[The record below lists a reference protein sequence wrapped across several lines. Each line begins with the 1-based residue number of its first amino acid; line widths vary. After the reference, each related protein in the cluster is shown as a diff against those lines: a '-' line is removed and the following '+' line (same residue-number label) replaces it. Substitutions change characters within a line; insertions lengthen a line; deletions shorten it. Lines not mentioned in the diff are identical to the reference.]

1 MDRKIVVM
9 HFIYL
14 GSCPIHEQEDIYK
27 IGCSHDPHQRKENIT
42 GVYPPTEKCAWWM
55 RLWET
60 TAHDHMTM
68 EQYEHEV
75 HAEFATERLTGPRHL
90 EFFRLESTDLTRVEA
105 FITSR
110 PWFVREWHLE
120 DIPRKSRLLSRPED
134 RMNALCEIQRPI
146 IENIRAFVHDV
157 EMEAAHI
164 VAPCGSGKTVMTCRG
179 VVDIRRLIV
188 CCPSLAIRGQWRE
201 TMIREGNFTQDQIV
215 CLTTPSMVPEILEQ
229 STYCILC
236 TYASSHHLLDW
247 ISTENTDGIV
257 MDEVHHMGG
266 MVTPSEEGRT
276 RRLLQRAAKLGI
288 KRFSMTFTPRFM
300 NKSSQHRHMVT
311 DMDTAAVMSMDDE
324 TIFGQRIGNLDVRH
338 LIDRGILPDYRL
350 WCIENM
356 ETPGLDG
363 KISCLVRCWEEM
375 PFLHHLIVFAEDNHD
390 ADQCYNILRARF
402 DHVFRVRGGDQE
414 NDATIRAFEAVE
426 GRAILVNCR
435 VIHEGVDIPIANAV
449 AFLCRK
455 HSQEEIIQMA
465 YRPGRWFRNKLLFHI
480 LHIATDKE
488 DREVFDHINI
498 ALASVDSFYLKEM
511 MTRFVSK
518 KKDPS
523 GPLKEEKEKAEE
535 ENLLV
540 LHPNVVEFDWQRL
553 RERFELIRTKMMNTP
568 YHVATLCHQ
577 KNIATSVDYKH
588 LRDQIQ
594 ELPLDPRPPHTTW
607 YDFLHPEANKISID
621 DVRSKIAVHDIRCAS
636 DYKTRCLTPSI
647 QNILDGYFPGID
659 SFHTLLSNNT
669 YLKTRR

>member
-1 MDRKIVVM
+1 M

-14 GSCPIHEQEDIYK
+14 GSCPIHEQEGIYK

-68 EQYEHEV
+68 EQYEREV
-75 HAEFATERLTGPRHL
+75 HAEFATERITGPRHL
-90 EFFRLESTDLTRVEA
+90 EFFYLNPEDLERVEA

-120 DIPRKSRLLSRPED
+120 DIPRKSRILSRSED
-134 RMNALCEIQRPI
+134 RINALCEIQRPI
-146 IENIRAFVHDV
+146 IENIRVFVHDA

-179 VVDIRRLIV
+179 VVDMRRLIV
-188 CCPSLAIRGQWRE
+188 CCPSIVIRGQWCE
-201 TMIREGNFTQDQIV
+201 TMIREGNFTQDQIFF
-215 CLTTPSMVPEILEQ
+215 LTHPSMVPEVLER
-229 STYCILC
+229 SAYCLVC

-266 MVTPSEEGRT
+266 MVTPTEEGRT

-300 NKSSQHRHMVT
+300 NKTSHLEIA
-311 DMDTAAVMSMDDE
+311 DTTVISMDDE
-324 TIFGQRIGNLDVRH
+324 TIFGRRIGSLDVRH

-356 ETPGLDG
+356 ETPGLNG
-363 KISCLVRCWEEM
+363 KISCLVRSWEEM
-375 PFLHHLIVFAEDNHD
+375 PFLHHMIVFAEDNHD

-402 DHVFRVRGGDQE
+402 DHVFRVRGGDHE
-414 NDATIRAFEAVE
+414 NDATIRAFEAVD

-480 LHIATDKE
+480 LHIATDEE
-488 DREVFDHINI
+488 DREVFDHINV
-498 ALASVDSFYLKEM
+498 ALASVDTFYLKQM
-511 MTRFVSK
+511 MTRFVQK
-518 KKDPS
+518 KKQPIDSTMPPS
-523 GPLKEEKEKAEE
+523 DQDQDQD
-535 ENLLV
+535 ENNIIV
-540 LHPNVVEFDWQRL
+540 FHPRVAEFDWQRL
-553 RERFELIRTKMMNTP
+553 RERFELIRNKMMNTHH
-568 YHVATLCHQ
+568 HVATLCHQ
-577 KNIATSVDYKH
+577 KKIATSVEYKH

-594 ELPLDPRPPHTTW
+594 ELPLDPRPPRTTW
-607 YDFLHPEANKISID
+607 YDFLHPEDKKISLD
-621 DVRSKIAVHDIRCAS
+621 DMRSRIAIHNIHCAS
-636 DYKTRCLTPSI
+636 DYKTFSLTPSI
-647 QNILDGYFPGID
+647 QHILDGYFPGID
-659 SFHTLLSNNT
+659 SFHTLLSTTFINT
-669 YLKTRR
+669 GRSR